1 MGSDK
6 VKCPHCG
13 KVNRV
18 PAAGNGRPRCGNCH
32 EPLPWIASAGD
43 GDFAEVAEKS
53 SVPVLLLIRGH
64 DLGKSMSRYLV
75 DQIERHPRVTVHRNT
90 EIRQVH
96 GDKHLEEIVVE
107 DNRTGDQ
114 DTIRVHALFVFIG
127 ATPHTGWLADT
138 IALDDHGFVL
148 TGMDAVHA
156 RGDGNRPISAGCPGR
171 SKPAGPACSRRATSA
186 AAR

>member
-1 MGSDK
+1 M
-6 VKCPHCG
+6 
-13 KVNRV
+13 
-18 PAAGNGRPRCGNCH
+18 
-32 EPLPWIASAGD
+32 
-43 GDFAEVAEKS
+43 
-53 SVPVLLLIRGH
+53 PVLLLIRGH